1 MPDVWELGHHILRRI
16 YIENGQV
23 KRHFHQNAGEAGLPE
38 PIQQG
43 QVGGALR
50 LGPRIKDGGG
60 IQMCIRDRFVPASNC
75 LETSLS
81 NIGALFHPT
90 PVLLN
95 IGRIENDL
103 QGFRYYWDGITPSVA
118 TLVGEIDQERMAV
131 ARAYG
136 VSVPLS
142 LIHI

>member
-1 MPDVWELGHHILRRI
+1 MIELLNPF
-16 YIENGQV
+16 YPQ
-23 KRHFHQNAGEAGLPE
+23 
-38 PIQQG
+38 
-43 QVGGALR
+43 
-50 LGPRIKDGGG
+50 
-60 IQMCIRDRFVPASNC
+60 FVPASNC

-118 TLVGEIDQERMAV
+118 TLVGEIDQERMGGGPGLWCQ
-131 ARAYG
+131 RPQRRG
-136 VSVPLS
+136 VVTPVL
-142 LIHI
+142 